1 MLTKQMESEIE
12 KTLKPEQTKDD
23 INMPA
28 VTAKLE
34 MLTVNTNN
42 TNNTNNITNAESIS
56 QTRSRKILR
65 KRVPKIGYSDFSNR
79 RCSLRPKKRSL
90 EDMESDENI
99 MEYYLD
105 KNPKYKVNNLETI
118 FEETGNANENFSYMS
133 AKKYKRMIKFQPQP
147 TDTKLKKRKTKVKR
161 VFGSKISYRR
171 KRGSIDVLLDKLN
184 YIRCNSPTNSG
195 SETK

>member
-1 MLTKQMESEIE
+1 MLTRQMESEVE

-42 TNNTNNITNAESIS
+42 TNKTNNINNAESIS
-56 QTRSRKILR
+56 ETRSRKILR
-65 KRVPKIGYSDFSNR
+65 KKVSKIGYSDSSNR

-133 AKKYKRMIKFQPQP
+133 AKKYKRMIKFQQQP